1 LAYVET
7 DPAEADAG
15 VIILALNADEGWS
28 RGVSEGIA
36 ASPIEGAR

>member
-15 VIILALNADEGWS
+15 VIILALNAVTGS
-28 RGVSEGIA
+28 GKLTHPA
-36 ASPIEGAR
+36 L